1 MGRGRPV
8 AYWRAACH
16 SGSSGPDAAKSS
28 PKSSYSAHRRAA
40 ELGVPIR
47 RHEAPTNRELRFAGK
62 PAPNAPE
69 GLKLASFRA
78 CF

>member
-8 AYWRAACH
+8 AYWQGCRH